1 MLILIS
7 CTLSYQ
13 QRAARKQTV
22 ASLIEI
28 ELKFNDA
35 AEKLSTFHSI
45 ELKKSL
51 VGLRKL
57 AIEAGIG
64 KGDKILVTKEMFDLQ
79 MSDVLAPRAAELD
92 SNVRGLA
99 VEARKSHEGLGFTST
114 ATPETDLTCVVDSI
128 FSAEKSSALA
138 KAAEIRQDEVEK
150 ADIEFSDWKN
160 RKNQVAIDQAEK
172 IRNKAAEEEEAKKR
186 KEKLAKKAYKQWM
199 KLRGSGKYVSPT
211 DKKVH
216 QLPPKTCRPDHD
228 GRWSKDVE
236 VVHAE
241 IDYL

>member
-1 MLILIS
+1 
-7 CTLSYQ
+7 
-13 QRAARKQTV
+13 
-22 ASLIEI
+22 
-28 ELKFNDA
+28 
-35 AEKLSTFHSI
+35 
-45 ELKKSL
+45 
-51 VGLRKL
+51 
-57 AIEAGIG
+57 
-64 KGDKILVTKEMFDLQ
+64 